1 MEGPNVKSTSNVQP
15 RFSRCPLTSETVS
28 PTNVGVSPET
38 AIVAALAG
46 RSLALVGMMGAGK
59 STIGRRLAA
68 RLGMR
73 FVDADAEIEL
83 AAGMSIPEIFE
94 THGEPHFRDG
104 EARVIARL
112 LNGGPIVLATGGGAV
127 LREETRARLCERA
140 VSIWLKADA
149 EVILR
154 RVRRRAD
161 RPLLQTGDA
170 AATIERLI
178 AEREPIYQLANIT
191 VVSRDAPYER
201 IVDECIGLLHLGLC
215 RGETTAK
222 NPDEGF
228 NTTQ

>member
-1 MEGPNVKSTSNVQP
+1 
-15 RFSRCPLTSETVS
+15 
-28 PTNVGVSPET
+28 
-38 AIVAALAG
+38 
-46 RSLALVGMMGAGK
+46 
-59 STIGRRLAA
+59 
-68 RLGMR
+68 MR

-215 RGETTAK
+215 RGEATAK
-222 NPDEGF
+222 
-228 NTTQ
+228 T